1 MKSRTYILLL
11 FLLTTRFILAQNELS
26 ISIPDSAAKVAT
38 PLAPATKTFVNP
50 EKPVT
55 KSTTNP
61 ATTPLLSDTSLIPP
75 KADSPRVSDIPVMM
89 KDTLLYAND
98 TVFDGIE
105 PLYLHFHPNPQT
117 ALWLAFT
124 FPGLGQ
130 IYNRK
135 YWKLPIIYGLGVGI
149 GYAISYTNN
158 LYKDYLVGY
167 QSFSSSKPNPS
178 LYEPLIPQNY
188 PEANVGTY
196 LKNQMNDY
204 RRYRDLSIVAAVAL
218 YALTIVDSFVDAQL
232 SDFDISPD
240 LTMKVKPSIEKVNQ
254 ESSVGV
260 GMQVNF

>member
-1 MKSRTYILLL
+1 MKRKTYILLI
-11 FLLTTRFILAQNELS
+11 LLSVSQFILSQNGLNVA
-26 ISIPDSAAKVAT
+26 IPDSAATISSPIVPKSKALVDPEKTANATPAKVANKLPKDT
-38 PLAPATKTFVNP
+38 TSRFLPKT
-50 EKPVT
+50 
-55 KSTTNP
+55 
-61 ATTPLLSDTSLIPP
+61 DTLNL
-75 KADSPRVSDIPVMM
+75 SDIPVMM
-89 KDTLLYAND
+89 RDTSHND
-98 TVFDGIE
+98 TVFGGIQ
-105 PLYLHFHPNPQT
+105 PLYLNFHPNPQT

-167 QSFSSSKPNPS
+167 QSFSSTRPNPK
-178 LYEPLIPQNY
+178 LYEPLIPKNY

-218 YALTIVDSFVDAQL
+218 YALTIVDAFVDAQL

-240 LTMKVKPSIEKVNQ
+240 LSMKVKPSVEKVNQ